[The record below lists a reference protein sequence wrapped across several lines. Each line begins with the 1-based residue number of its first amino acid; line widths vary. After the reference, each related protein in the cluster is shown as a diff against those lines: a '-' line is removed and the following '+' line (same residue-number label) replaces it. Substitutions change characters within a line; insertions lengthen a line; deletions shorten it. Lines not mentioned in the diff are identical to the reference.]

1 MDRFKLM
8 ETYALVAKHG
18 SYTRAAQELGV
29 TRALISKRI
38 QDLEAAL
45 DTKLLNRNTHNL
57 SLTSIGKEYYEN
69 CLVVLSQ
76 VRDIEDRVQSKRGV
90 PRGEVR
96 ILTSRT
102 FGETVLGRI
111 AAEFSRAYPRIAVH
125 ITLADR
131 ETATHGMDLVSG
143 GFDIAVRT
151 LPVRDKSLVARA
163 ITGLPRVLV
172 ATPEYIE
179 RHGLPRHPHD
189 LTHHNCLDPSGATH
203 YNWNFRGASGETA
216 VRVSGS
222 PCANSSL
229 VIRNATL
236 EGLGIAIMRE
246 YLVIDDISAGTLMRV
261 LPSYAID
268 ERTLYIVHHRDRRQP
283 MRIKIFADYLAKRV
297 DEFLKDTTKA
307 PGLRRR

>member
-1 MDRFKLM
+1 M

-69 CLVVLSQ
+69 CLAVLSQ

-90 PRGEVR
+90 PRGEVK

-111 AAEFSRAYPRIAVH
+111 AAEFSRAYPRISVH

-131 ETATHGMDLVSG
+131 ETATQGIDLVSG

-151 LPVRDKSLVARA
+151 LPVRDKSLIGRA
-163 ITGLPRVLV
+163 ITGLPRILV
-172 ATPEYIE
+172 ATPDYVD
-179 RHGLPRHPHD
+179 RHGLPRKPSD
-189 LTHHNCLDPSGATH
+189 LTRHNCLDPSGATH
-203 YNWNFRGASGETA
+203 YTWNFRHAKEETSI
-216 VRVSGS
+216 RVSGS

-229 VIRNATL
+229 VIRNAAM

-246 YLVIDDISAGTLMRV
+246 YLVMDNIADGSLKRV
-261 LPSYAID
+261 LPNYTID
-268 ERTLYIVHHRDRRQP
+268 ERTLYVVYHRDRRQP
-283 MRIKIFADYLAKRV
+283 ARIKIFVDYLTKRV
-297 DEFLKDTTKA
+297 EEFLKEATA
-307 PGLRRR
+307 SGFRRQ